1 MEIECEDRDKIG
13 FISPLGCYRWIR
25 IPFGLKK
32 APYYF
37 KKLMKIILG
46 PFLYVFVVVYI
57 DDIIIFS
64 KIKEEHLLYLEKV
77 L

>member
-1 MEIECEDRDKIG
+1 ME
-13 FISPLGCYRWIR
+13 
-25 IPFGLKK
+25 
-32 APYYF
+32 
-37 KKLMKIILG
+37 IILG

-64 KIKEEHLLYLEKV
+64 KTKEEHLLHLEKT

>member
-1 MEIECEDRDKIG
+1 MEIECEDRDKTG

-25 IPFGLKK
+25 MPFGLKN
-32 APYYF
+32 ALYYL
-37 KKLMKIILG
+37 KKLMEIILG

-57 DDIIIFS
+57 DDIIIIS
-64 KIKEEHLLYLEKV
+64 KTKEEHLLHLEKV